1 MKTMDYPKAETKIA
15 PDGLTELVRG
25 SEGHVYDCVAPL
37 VRSGDVVLD
46 CSAIERIDAAGIAT
60 LISLYGTARD
70 AGNNFAVSNLRA
82 HVAEI
87 LALVGLDRVLVAP
100 GNARNVIPI
109 CCVRTAA

>member
-1 MKTMDYPKAETKIA
+1 MKTMDSPNSETKIA

-25 SEGHVYDCVAPL
+25 CERHIYDCVAPL
-37 VRSGDVVLD
+37 VRSGDVILD

-70 AGNNFAVSNLRA
+70 AGNSFTVSNLRA

-100 GNARNVIPI
+100 DNARNVISI

>member
-1 MKTMDYPKAETKIA
+1 MMTMDYPKSETKIA

-25 SEGHVYDCVAPL
+25 CERRIYDCVAPL
-37 VRSGDVVLD
+37 VRSSDVILD

-70 AGNNFAVSNLRA
+70 AGNNFAVSNLRS

-100 GNARNVIPI
+100 DTARNVIPI
-109 CCVRTAA
+109 CCARTAA